1 MRKDEVKGI
10 TGTIIFHAI
19 LVLALLLMA
28 LRTPLPLPSE
38 GGVEV
43 NLGNSEDGM
52 GSIQPLELQASNMAS
67 PPPPEASESDD
78 LLTEDTEEAPA
89 IEPKKITK
97 PVAEKPEPKPV
108 VKREPVPVP
117 QPKVDPRALF
127 PGTNSTGDKAGQGG
141 NEGITGKPGDQ
152 GKVTGDPNAT
162 GYDGTGGSGGG
173 IGTGIGTGVSFDLTG
188 RSKRQIPPPSKNF
201 KESGT
206 VVVTIFVNR
215 AGNVTRVITG
225 TKGTTTPST
234 QLRLLAEQAARKAK
248 FSPKDDA
255 AEEQKGTITYNFE
268 LN

>member
-1 MRKDEVKGI
+1 MRKDEVKGL

-19 LVLALLLMA
+19 LVLALLFLA

-52 GSIQPLELQASNMAS
+52 GLEQPTELLSSSQAT

-97 PVAEKPEPKPV
+97 PVAEKPTPKPV

-127 PGTNSTGDKAGQGG
+127 PGKNTTGDKTGQGG

-162 GYDGTGGSGGG
+162 GYDGNGGSGGTAGSG
-173 IGTGIGTGVSFDLTG
+173 IGSGVSFDLSG
-188 RSKRQIPPPSKNF
+188 RTSKQIPRPSNNF
-201 KESGT
+201 KKGGT

-215 AGNVTRVITG
+215 LGNVSRAEYNP
-225 TKGTTTPST
+225 KGSTTMDA
-234 QLRLLAEQAARKAK
+234 QLISLARQAAMKAK
-248 FSPKDDA
+248 FSPNEDA
-255 AEEQKGTITYNFE
+255 PEEQKGTITYNFE